1 MRIEYAYSTS
11 ERVYQPS
18 GALPA
23 AGAPLGN
30 RRWFCAERRVLAVAG
45 IEPGFVGEAVEQ
57 LVLDVVDERGEV
69 LGVAASIA
77 TPREA

>member
-1 MRIEYAYSTS
+1 
-11 ERVYQPS
+11 
-18 GALPA
+18 
-23 AGAPLGN
+23 
-30 RRWFCAERRVLAVAG
+30 VAG